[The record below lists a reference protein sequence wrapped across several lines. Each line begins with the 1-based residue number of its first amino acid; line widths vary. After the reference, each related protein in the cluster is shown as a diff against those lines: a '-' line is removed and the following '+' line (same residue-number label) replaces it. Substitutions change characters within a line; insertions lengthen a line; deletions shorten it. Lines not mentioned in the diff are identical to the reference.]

1 MRRISTMLLLLL
13 GDEGSAI
20 RRNIAVL
27 FSLLVL
33 ATAVA
38 GLLLLSLGE
47 QTYRELDRRV
57 LIALHAPAGPLV

>member
-13 GDEGSAI
+13 GDECSAV

-27 FSLLVL
+27 FSLFVL
-33 ATAVA
+33 ATAVT

-47 QTYRELDRRV
+47 QTYRDFDRRV